1 MFRKI
6 LVPIDFTEKNA
17 TAMALA
23 CELAQQTSGE
33 LTLLHVIETI
43 EEEEEPDEETR
54 SFYAR
59 LETEARQRLDE
70 ATKALA
76 AGTFTRRSDIVFGSR
91 ARAIV
96 DYAREQGHD
105 LILLSSRRVDAERP
119 GPEWIS
125 ISHKVAILAPC
136 PVLLVK

>member
-17 TAMALA
+17 TAIALA
-23 CELAQQTSGE
+23 CELAQQTRGE

-43 EEEEEPDEETR
+43 EDEEEPDEETQR
-54 SFYAR
+54 FYSR
-59 LETEARQRLDE
+59 LESEARQRLDE
-70 ATKALA
+70 ATEGLA
-76 AGTFTRRSDIVFGSR
+76 AGPFARRSEIIFGSR